1 MTILITTGASNRYLE
16 DLSPDITRDWFLDKV
31 VETKLVEDNYIG
43 DFRVFPD
50 SQDHLGEVQ
59 GPKTSK
65 SRPWARTTP
74 GIDFWAKLLKQKL
87 FGMFRWVDFNFFR
100 TARTIWV
107 RSRHQRLPGVGREQ
121 GQHQGLIFEQSCW
134 NKSCLGCLDGLIST
148 FSGQPG
154 PSGWGPDTKDCQE

>member
-1 MTILITTGASNRYLE
+1 MLHGRDRPKYGVPLDSSWPPGSQNMDAIL
-16 DLSPDITRDWFLDKV
+16 
-31 VETKLVEDNYIG
+31 
-43 DFRVFPD
+43 DFRPWPPWEAPTG
-50 SQDHLGEVQ
+50 SWR
-59 GPKTSK
+59 T
-65 SRPWARTTP
+65 WARTTP

-87 FGMFRWVDFNFFR
+87 LDMFRWVVFYFFR

-121 GQHQGLIFEQSCW
+121 GRHQGLIFEQSCW
-134 NKSCLGCLDGLIST
+134 NKSCLGCLGGLIST